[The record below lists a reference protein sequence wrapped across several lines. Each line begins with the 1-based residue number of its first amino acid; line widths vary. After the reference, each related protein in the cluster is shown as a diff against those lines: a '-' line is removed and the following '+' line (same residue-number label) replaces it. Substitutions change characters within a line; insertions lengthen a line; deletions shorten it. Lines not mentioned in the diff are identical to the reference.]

1 MSSDICFLKNLLNNI
16 FPVNVGLYLSFT
28 TFLKYYFLASR
39 SMLEMNESKIAK
51 FTFGIISSVSLMV
64 CGIKFSGDTKPTFNQ
79 VSNLFSF
86 SGKEIRLSKLDM

>member
-1 MSSDICFLKNLLNNI
+1 MSSDICFVKNLLKNI

-28 TFLKYYFLASR
+28 TLLKYYFLASR
-39 SMLEMNESKIAK
+39 SMLEMNESEIAK
-51 FTFGIISSVSLMV
+51 FTFGIISFVSLVV

-86 SGKEIRLSKLDM
+86 SGKVIRLSKLDK